1 MLYSQNLCDWF
12 QIGTTRKN
20 WTVKPFSAQQQLKT
34 STLQFMKTHADALL
48 DYDIARIAGH
58 AGFAG
63 TEIFRWSTF
72 TIIRCKDHER
82 RTSAFMKD
90 WIRRHDVERISC
102 RDLKQI

>member
-1 MLYSQNLCDWF
+1 MLYSQNLCDRF

-48 DYDIARIAGH
+48 DYNIARIARH
-58 AGFAG
+58 AGFA
-63 TEIFRWSTF
+63 
-72 TIIRCKDHER
+72 IIRCKDHER